1 MIADSPWCLLSS
13 INPNNAAAFI
23 NDRRTNGF
31 NTLLISVLTDTYIF
45 GPANSQLYNGTL
57 PFTNMIRG
65 GYYNITNFNNAYFSY
80 LDTVVNMC
88 ESNGIEVI
96 LFPMETGGLLNTML
110 ANGSN
115 ACFLYGQYIGNRYK
129 NFPNIIWANGNDY
142 SWNVT
147 DDPYVKA
154 MALGMLSQ
162 DTNHLQTLE
171 IQPTPSAALDDPA
184 WASVVNLNW
193 AYTYYATYPEV
204 LYAYETYTNLPLIM
218 GETFYEWSPFY
229 TAGNGPEPTL
239 DNVIRRQEWWDALSG
254 EAGQIYGNNYTYQ
267 FASGWQENL
276 DTIGVAQL
284 QYCDNLLL
292 SNEWYSLVPDANN
305 TFVIGGHGTYNASDS
320 VITNSTYVLGARTPD
335 GVLGIIYIPAR
346 TTITLAM
353 SSFTN
358 VVTAQWYDPGSGV
371 YSTVSGSPFSN
382 TGTEAFTPPRSNSVG
397 DTDWVLVLK
406 VPPTPQITDF
416 NLNGDDF
423 VVSFNTVIGENYQ
436 LQGTTDLESGE
447 WISIGASTPGT
458 GGIVQISGSGAASQ
472 SQQFYR
478 VETGF

>member
-1 MIADSPWCLLSS
+1 
-13 INPNNAAAFI
+13 
-23 NDRRTNGF
+23 
-31 NTLLISVLTDTYIF
+31 
-45 GPANSQLYNGTL
+45 
-57 PFTNMIRG
+57 
-65 GYYNITNFNNAYFSY
+65 
-80 LDTVVNMC
+80 
-88 ESNGIEVI
+88 
-96 LFPMETGGLLNTML
+96 
-110 ANGSN
+110 
-115 ACFLYGQYIGNRYK
+115 
-129 NFPNIIWANGNDY
+129 
-142 SWNVT
+142 
-147 DDPYVKA
+147 
-154 MALGMLSQ
+154 
-162 DTNHLQTLE
+162 LE